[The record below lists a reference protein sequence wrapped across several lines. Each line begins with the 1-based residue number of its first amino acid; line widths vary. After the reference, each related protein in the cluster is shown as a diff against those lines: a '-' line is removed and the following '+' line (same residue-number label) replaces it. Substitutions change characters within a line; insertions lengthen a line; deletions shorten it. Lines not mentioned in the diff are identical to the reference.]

1 MMTAVYIVLA
11 ILPVVFMVKLIIY
24 IDDRMIADNEA
35 RKRSLYK
42 RAPYLKPKEG
52 DDE

>member
-11 ILPVVFMVKLIIY
+11 ILPVVLMVKLIIY
-24 IDDRMIADNEA
+24 IDDRMVADNEA

-52 DDE
+52 GDE